1 MSKYIILLV
10 LAVAL
15 SLTIMQSRST
25 PSPAAVADSPSA
37 TSPATAA
44 PTPPRKPL
52 KNQPAPQGTPQLP
65 TSFKGTQVDGQFRL
79 DETGNLLIGAEL
91 RHLFDYFLA
100 AAGEEPLKNSIERL
114 RRYIVAEL
122 PEPAQSQASAV
133 LSQYLNYKRQLLDL
147 EATYS
152 RTTDISALRQ
162 RLSAVQALRARVL
175 EPAVYQAF
183 FALDEAYDRF
193 SLERLAIQ
201 ADSALDSDA
210 KGRAIDQLRAGLPG
224 DLQELLVPQLQS
236 ELREQTVALQAQ
248 GANAQ
253 QIRQLRQQLV
263 GSEAATRLEALDRQ
277 REQWQQRV
285 AVYRQERQRIE
296 ATRGLDDVERRS
308 AIERLEAEQ
317 FDEGERLRLV
327 TAFQQQEVAER

>member
-1 MSKYIILLV
+1 MSRSILLLP
-10 LAVAL
+10 LAIALGLGFFIARAESTVTPVAEAPA
-15 SLTIMQSRST
+15 S
-25 PSPAAVADSPSA
+25 SPAANL
-37 TSPATAA
+37 TAA
-44 PTPPRKPL
+44 RPAQRTATGA
-52 KNQPAPQGTPQLP
+52 APQVMAKLP
-65 TSFKGTQVDGQFRL
+65 ASFKGTEVDGQFQL
-79 DETGNLLIGAEL
+79 DAAGNLIISPEL
-91 RHLFDYFLA
+91 RQLFDYFLSA
-100 AAGEEPLKNSIERL
+100 IGEEPLKQSIERL
-114 RRYIVAEL
+114 RRHIAAQL
-122 PEPAQSQASAV
+122 PEPAQAQALAV
-133 LSQYLNYKRQLLDL
+133 LNQYLNYKRQLLDL

-175 EPAVYQAF
+175 EPAVHQAF
-183 FALDEAYDRF
+183 FAPDEAYDRF

-308 AIERLEAEQ
+308 AIEQLEAEQ

-327 TAFQQQEVAER
+327 AAFQQQEVAER